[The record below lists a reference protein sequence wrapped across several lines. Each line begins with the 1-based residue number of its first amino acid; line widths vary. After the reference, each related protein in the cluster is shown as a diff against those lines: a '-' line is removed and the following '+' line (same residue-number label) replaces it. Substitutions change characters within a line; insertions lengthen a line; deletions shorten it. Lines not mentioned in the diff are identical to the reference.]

1 VLSVSYAAVTPTGTS
16 DRERLGIGLAAV
28 GRPAYITTGR
38 VTDLGAE
45 RDVATFRDR
54 TFAVLDTAYAA
65 GIRYID
71 AARSYGRAEEFL
83 AAWLAA
89 HPEID
94 DVVVGSKWGYRY
106 VGDWRMDAGTHEV
119 KDHSL
124 AAFTAQWAQTSA
136 LLGERVGIY
145 HVHSATVDS
154 GVLDDA
160 AVHRALAGLRERGVR
175 VGVSTSGPRQADA
188 VRRALAVT
196 VDGEPLFT
204 SFQSTWNV
212 LETSAGPAL
221 AEAAAAGAWVIVK
234 EAVANGRLAPGGA
247 DSPGA
252 HRVAKLASEADTT
265 ADALAIAAALAQ
277 PWAWRVLS
285 GAVDP
290 AQVASNAA
298 AADRALPETVAAEL
312 AGLAEDP
319 EAYWAARSARP
330 WT

>member
-1 VLSVSYAAVTPTGTS
+1 
-16 DRERLGIGLAAV
+16 
-28 GRPAYITTGR
+28 
-38 VTDLGAE
+38 
-45 RDVATFRDR
+45 
-54 TFAVLDTAYAA
+54 
-65 GIRYID
+65 
-71 AARSYGRAEEFL
+71 
-83 AAWLAA
+83 
-89 HPEID
+89 
-94 DVVVGSKWGYRY
+94 
-106 VGDWRMDAGTHEV
+106 
-119 KDHSL
+119 
-124 AAFTAQWAQTSA
+124 
-136 LLGERVGIY
+136 
-145 HVHSATVDS
+145 
-154 GVLDDA
+154 
-160 AVHRALAGLRERGVR
+160 
-175 VGVSTSGPRQADA
+175 
-188 VRRALAVT
+188 
-196 VDGEPLFT
+196 PLFT

-234 EAVANGRLAPGGA
+234 QAVANGRLAPGGA